1 MNERNV
7 KIVETAVRLF
17 AQYSVAKTSMAEIA
31 AEAGVARQTV
41 YNSFENKEDLI
52 FAALLHYAGSTKN
65 NIEQD
70 CKGFTELG
78 PRLDVLFK
86 HMAVV
91 PFEAMQKFP
100 HLDEIMIIADNLSEE
115 RKAMIKNTYKD
126 AIRHVLLPFE
136 SRIRNFKIEPESLY
150 DLMKAMLTQIKREA
164 KDEENLRQLFE
175 PIRLL
180 LINLLNNSIQNE
192 SFHEN

>member
-1 MNERNV
+1 MNERNI
-7 KIVETAVRLF
+7 KIVETAIRLF
-17 AQYSVAKTSMAEIA
+17 VQYSVAKTSMAEIA
-31 AEAGVARQTV
+31 EEAGVARQTV
-41 YNSFENKEDLI
+41 YNSFESKEDLI
-52 FAALLHYAGSTKN
+52 FAALLHYADYTKN
-65 NIEQD
+65 NIELD
-70 CKGFTELG
+70 CKGFTEPG

-100 HLDEIMIIADNLSEE
+100 HVDEIMVFAENLSEE
-115 RKAMIKNTYKD
+115 RKAIIKNTYKD

-136 SRIRNFKIEPESLY
+136 SQIRDFKIEPERLY

-164 KDEENLRQLFE
+164 KDVENLRQLFE

-180 LINLLNNSIQNE
+180 LTNLLNTPIQNE
-192 SFHEN
+192 TPHEN